1 MKLIALLLLL
11 VPLISLSQNS
21 GNFKNYIAI
30 GFLDHKTGTSFIG
43 YSKSIIQNQNNELF
57 VGFGTIIA
65 SNTLSIGFKKYLI
78 KKKINCY
85 SVVSLQSV
93 FGMGG
98 AFNAPAVS
106 IGIEKGIIKNIFMNL
121 GINSTIRFYSSK
133 NTELIT
139 FPQVN
144 LSIRY

>member
-1 MKLIALLLLL
+1 MKLIALLL

-65 SNTLSIGFKKYLI
+65 SNTFSIGFKKYI
-78 KKKINCY
+78 MKKNINCY
-85 SVVSLQSV
+85 SLVSLQSV

-106 IGIEKGIIKNIFMNL
+106 IGIEKGIIKNIFINL

-144 LSIRY
+144 LNIRY